1 MAMRPMM
8 NDQHTITRA
17 DLTVIAALLAV
28 AMLLIVL
35 AQALGFTLL

>member
-8 NDQHTITRA
+8 NNQRTITHT
-17 DLTVIAALLAV
+17 DLIVVSALLGV

-35 AQALGFTLL
+35 AQALGFALL

>member
-8 NDQHTITRA
+8 NDQRTITRA
-17 DLTVIAALLAV
+17 DLMVISVLLAV
-28 AMLLIVL
+28 AVLLILL